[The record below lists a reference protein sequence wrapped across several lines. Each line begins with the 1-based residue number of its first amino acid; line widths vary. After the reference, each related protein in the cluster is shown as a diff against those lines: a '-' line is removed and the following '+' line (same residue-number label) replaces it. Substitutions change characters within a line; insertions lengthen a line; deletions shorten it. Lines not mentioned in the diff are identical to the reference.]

1 MQTKL
6 RVTMLMSL
14 ILEENRGAVEDE
26 AIEGKGMQ

>member
-6 RVTMLMSL
+6 RVTMLML
-14 ILEENRGAVEDE
+14 IQEENRGAVEDE

>member
-6 RVTMLMSL
+6 RVTMLML
-14 ILEENRGAVEDE
+14 IREENRGAVEDE